1 MRPGNN
7 SGSYYQTIHKH
18 MSWFFQSYNTYRAE
32 MTVRVSKTFKS
43 NWEAHI
49 TRANNI
55 LNLEIGEL
63 ARKAQL
69 LNDTSIFTCSQLWI
83 IFRLCSCH
91 YHFARCKDQGS
102 CFWFSNTHN
111 DGGKTLIIRWVYQ
124 CPIKKHHQ
132 MTTVCTFGL
141 YSALRA
147 WSAIVLRSKR
157 QSRLTVA
164 TIFLQVPCS
173 VNINNIETNW
183 MVKVMVSCFLFGG
196 IGDSMSFMR

>member
-7 SGSYYQTIHKH
+7 SGSYYQNIHKH
-18 MSWFFQSYNTYRAE
+18 MSWLFQSYNTYRAE

-69 LNDTSIFTCSQLWI
+69 LNDTSIFTCCQLWI

-124 CPIKKHHQ
+124 CPIKKSSNDNC
-132 MTTVCTFGL
+132 VYL
-141 YSALRA
+141 
-147 WSAIVLRSKR
+147 WIVLGVACMERNCFKI
-157 QSRLTVA
+157 QA
-164 TIFLQVPCS
+164 TIQVDGG
-173 VNINNIETNW
+173 NNISTSA
-183 MVKVMVSCFLFGG
+183 M
-196 IGDSMSFMR
+196 